1 MYKESDFT
9 TSNNTGDKRIAYV
22 FESENVFANFFWE
35 PGSAEVRGMVGDEGV
50 LHMAF
55 PLLTRGA
62 DMSRPPSSEKVLKA
76 IVQKLNRGEY

>member
-9 TSNNTGDKRIAYV
+9 VNNDTGDKRIAYT
-22 FESENVFANFFWE
+22 FESEDVLANFFWT
-35 PGSAEVRGMVGDEGV
+35 PGNAEVRGMVGEEGV
-50 LHMAF
+50 LHMVF

-62 DMSRPPSSEKVLKA
+62 DKPPSSSKVLKA